1 MSHAGGGVI
10 TSANSSIQDHR
21 DEAVSNMAPLCQ
33 LDMAGV
39 TWGKNYIN
47 TVRLQC
53 VLTFTSH

>member
-1 MSHAGGGVI
+1 MVARLSFKPHSTKTVVKMSHAGGGVI

-39 TWGKNYIN
+39 T
-47 TVRLQC
+47 
-53 VLTFTSH
+53 